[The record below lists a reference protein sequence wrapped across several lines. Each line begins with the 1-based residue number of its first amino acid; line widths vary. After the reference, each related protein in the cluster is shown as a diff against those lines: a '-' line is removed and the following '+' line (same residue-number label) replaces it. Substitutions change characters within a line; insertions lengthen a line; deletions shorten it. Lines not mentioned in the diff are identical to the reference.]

1 MFEHFTT
8 EKLDNV
14 DRALIISIKKYM
26 EKPSVD
32 NANTVNS
39 SWFRLTQ
46 AKRIAVQEEV
56 MSLLPDEWAM
66 VIRTFGGVIDEWLV
80 GGG

>member
-8 EKLDNV
+8 ENLDSV

-32 NANTVNS
+32 SANMVNS

-46 AKRIAVQEEV
+46 AKRIAVQEEI
-56 MSLLPDEWAM
+56 MSLIPDEWVM